1 MGYNS
6 AIMICN
12 DAMYQIDKDPAGW
25 WQEAKR
31 AIVSLRQKDNDGTF
45 GFGNSNGFQAI
56 CCTDSS
62 LTTFVTIGGNYA
74 TVLGYS
80 YGGATQ
86 TEQDLMRTLA
96 EKHGYKL
103 VKTTK

>member
-12 DAMYQIDKDPAGW
+12 DAMDQIDKDPVGW

-56 CCTDSS
+56 CCQHTDV
-62 LTTFVTIGGNYA
+62 TTIVAIGGNDA
-74 TVLGYS
+74 TILS
-80 YGGATQ
+80 QTYGGEGMA
-86 TEQDLMRTLA
+86 EQELLTKLA

-103 VKTTK
+103 VKNTK